1 MANQETISAAATGIG
16 SASTASMASTRAA
29 AARAFVGRI
38 SENWQHALS
47 QSRPWRELVDR
58 SSFGKPDS
66 LSDATG
72 RIRKNVGYFRLNY
85 AILFTAVLALTLI
98 SNPVSLF
105 LLCGL
110 LAAWI
115 FGYLIRTTPLTL
127 FNRTFSEREVLAL
140 MGLLSVFVIFMTNVG
155 SVLISAA
162 MLGAGI
168 ICVHAA
174 FRVPDDLFLDDEVPA
189 TGGLLSFLSTGPSQ
203 PPIAGLV

>member
-1 MANQETISAAATGIG
+1 MG
-16 SASTASMASTRAA
+16 SASTAAMSSSRA
-29 AARAFVGRI
+29 AARAFMGRI
-38 SENWQHALS
+38 SDNWHQALS

-58 SSFGKPDS
+58 SSFAKPES
-66 LSDATG
+66 LSDATS
-72 RIRKNVGYFRLNY
+72 RIRKNGAHFRLNY
-85 AILFTAVLALTLI
+85 ALLFTAVLALTLI

-115 FGYLIRTTPLTL
+115 FAYLIRTTPLIL
-127 FNRTFSEREVLAL
+127 FNRTFSDREVLAL

-189 TGGLLSFLSTGPSQ
+189 TGGLLSFLSTGPSP
-203 PPIAGLV
+203 PPIAGHV